1 MQWRLGLYQFS
12 VAASSHWFDGKV
24 FATVCIGQS
33 LFTNLPNSTSTQ
45 QHINTTAHQRNSTST
60 QQHINTTHYQ
70 HGSLGLVVYYA
81 LAHLSSI
88 FATAPCAHHSYGVLW
103 YFGNSV

>member
-45 QHINTTAHQRNSTST
+45 QHINA
-60 QQHINTTHYQ
+60 THYQ